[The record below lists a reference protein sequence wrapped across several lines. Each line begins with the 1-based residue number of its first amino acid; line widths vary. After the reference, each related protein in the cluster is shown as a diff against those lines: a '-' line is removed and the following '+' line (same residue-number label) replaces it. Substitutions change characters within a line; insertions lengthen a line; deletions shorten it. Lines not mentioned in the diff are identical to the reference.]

1 MVPIMTYGSQN
12 MSGDADV
19 VDEYYQLKEDDKL
32 ANKLSRKETKSAIH
46 KLDV

>member
-1 MVPIMTYGSQN
+1 

-32 ANKLSRKETKSAIH
+32 AKKLSRKETKSLIQ
-46 KLDV
+46 KLEV